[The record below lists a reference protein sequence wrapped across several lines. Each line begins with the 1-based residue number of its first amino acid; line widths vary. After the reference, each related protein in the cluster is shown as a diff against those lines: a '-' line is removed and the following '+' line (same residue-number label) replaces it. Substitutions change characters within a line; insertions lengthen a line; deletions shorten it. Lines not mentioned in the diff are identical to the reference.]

1 MKILIVSQYFWPEY
15 FRVNDLVSELKS
27 KDIEIEILTSYPNYP
42 GGKVFKDFKK
52 DPNKYSIYNGCKIY
66 RVPQISRGK
75 GTLTKLTLNYIS
87 FVISSLFFSLFYL
100 RKKNY
105 DYVFTFAT
113 SPIIVAITS
122 ILISKINNSKH
133 ILWVLDL
140 WPNVLDDLNIFK
152 KGNFIYNLCESL
164 VKYIYKNTF
173 LILCQSLT
181 YKRKINSLNENFKE
195 KTFYFPSW
203 PEEVKEQKE
212 KITINNV
219 DKIFSK
225 DKYNLLFTGNIG
237 DAQNFG
243 LILELVKISNNKIN
257 WIIAGKGRRFDV
269 LEKSKRENNLDN
281 LKLLGLLKF
290 EELQRYVKYADALL
304 ITLKPGDAFDAT
316 IPGKFQTYLS
326 YKKRLVGLIGG
337 EVFDIIN
344 KYKIGFASKS
354 KNVEEIKNQITNYLS
369 KEIDQNKFEK
379 NIQILN
385 KIYSKKRNINRL
397 LNIFNLAK
405 ENKIIIRYLT
415 SSKQVPFDK
424 NFILS
429 AFNLAF
435 CGAFQKKQI
444 NIGKDL
450 YVWPDGYYF
459 NKISRL
465 NENKLPGRKLLSSL
479 IIPEYITEIIVL
491 GNLSENGKIY
501 LEKNLKK
508 KITHIELP
516 YGDIDD
522 FKKNVPT
529 FNLQQLCILTI
540 PTPKQE
546 KLAEYIKS
554 TQKHFKVLCLGA
566 AINMASGDERPLPL
580 YLEKIFIA
588 ETIWRLQFET
598 FRRINRLISSF
609 ISYTKGKKKS
619 IYDNLEFKKINE

>member
-1 MKILIVSQYFWPEY
+1 MKVLIVSQYFWPEY
-15 FRVNDLVSELKS
+15 FRVNDLVIELKT
-27 KDIEIEILTSYPNYP
+27 KGIEIEILTSYPNYP
-42 GGKVFKDFKK
+42 GGIIFEDFKK
-52 DPNKYSIYNGCKIY
+52 NPNKYKFYNGCKIY
-66 RVPQISRGK
+66 RVPQFSRRK
-75 GTLTKLTLNYIS
+75 GTLTNLTLNYIS
-87 FVISSLFFSLFYL
+87 FVISSLFFSLFNL

-152 KGNFIYNLCESL
+152 RGSFFYKLCESL

-181 YKRKINSLNENFKE
+181 YKRKINSLDESFKQ

-203 PEEVKEQKE
+203 PEEVKEFKDT
-212 KITINNV
+212 KISKI
-219 DKIFSK
+219 DKNIFSK

-243 LILELVKISNNKIN
+243 LILELIKISRNEIN

-269 LEKSKRENNLDN
+269 LEKSKRENNLEN

-290 EELQRYVKYADALL
+290 EELQKYVELSDALL

-326 YKKRLVGLIGG
+326 YKKRLIGLIGG

-354 KNVEEIKNQITNYLS
+354 KNIKEIKNQILNYLS
-369 KEIDQNKFEK
+369 KEIDKNKFER

-397 LNIFNLAK
+397 LNIFSLSK
-405 ENKIIIRYLT
+405 VKTIIRYLT
-415 SSKQVPFDK
+415 SSKEIPFDK

-444 NIGKDL
+444 NVQKDL

-459 NKISRL
+459 NKISGL
-465 NENKLPGRKLLSSL
+465 KENKLPGRQLLSSL
-479 IIPEYITEIIVL
+479 ILPENITEIVVL

-508 KITHIELP
+508 NIVHINLP
-516 YGDIDD
+516 YGDVDD
-522 FKKNVPT
+522 FKKNIPI
-529 FNLQQLCILTI
+529 FNTQQLCILTI

-554 TQKHFKVLCLGA
+554 SQKHFKILCLGA
-566 AINMASGDERPLPL
+566 AINMASGDERPLPS

-588 ETIWRLQFET
+588 ETVWRLQFET
-598 FRRINRLISSF
+598 FRRINRLFSSF
-609 ISYTKGKKKS
+609 ISYTKGKKN
-619 IYDNLEFKKINE
+619 NLYKDLVFKKINE